1 MRTPAACTLALTIAG
16 AAIFFGY
23 GAPVR
28 AQTVNEKNWIPA
40 PRASPA
46 PAPTTPAPPKIVD
59 VPKPDPHDPNEAN
72 RRLMALGEKDRRTF
86 FYVILNTS
94 GERCLGDVMRTFYQG
109 SAKPSWNAL
118 WSVQCSG
125 GPSYL
130 ILVMSDEKGSSKVL
144 TCGEARALGVGQC
157 WVRY

>member
-1 MRTPAACTLALTIAG
+1 MRTLEACALVLMFTG
-16 AAIFFGY
+16 CV
-23 GAPVR
+23 APTR

-40 PRASPA
+40 PKATVPA
-46 PAPTTPAPPKIVD
+46 TPPKATILD

-72 RRLMALGEKDRRTF
+72 RRLMALSEKDRRSF

-94 GERCLGDVMRTFYQG
+94 GEQCFDDVTRTFYQG

-118 WSVQCSG
+118 WSVQCG
-125 GPSYL
+125 GGLSYL

-144 TCGEARALGVGQC
+144 TCGEARARGVGQC

>member
-1 MRTPAACTLALTIAG
+1 MRILITCTLALMFAG
-16 AAIFFGY
+16 CGTPA
-23 GAPVR
+23 R

-40 PRASPA
+40 PRAN
-46 PAPTTPAPPKIVD
+46 PAPTAPAPPKIVD
-59 VPKPDPHDPNEAN
+59 VPKADPRDPNEAN
-72 RRLMALGEKDRRTF
+72 RRLMALSEKDRRTF

-94 GERCLGDVMRTFYQG
+94 GEQCLGDVTRTFYQG

-118 WSVQCSG
+118 WSVQCEG

-144 TCGEARALGVGQC
+144 TCGEARSRGVGQC